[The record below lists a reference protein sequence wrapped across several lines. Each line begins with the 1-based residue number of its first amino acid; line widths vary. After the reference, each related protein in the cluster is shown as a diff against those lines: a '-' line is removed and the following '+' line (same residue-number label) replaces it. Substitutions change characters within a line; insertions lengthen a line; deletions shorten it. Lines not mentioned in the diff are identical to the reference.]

1 MYPIINLF
9 GIHIGTYGL
18 CILLGGLAAF
28 AVILY
33 CVKSRFGKE
42 KNDFILAYIFSIAF
56 SVLGA
61 VLLKP
66 VINTIIVAVHYENY
80 KSMSFDHILTFIF
93 GEVVFYGGLTGAI
106 LGLAFYCRM
115 YKTPLLPLLD
125 IGAVG
130 VPLAH
135 AVGRV
140 GCMFGGCCWGTV
152 TVQDNP
158 FSIIYPAYPMEAP
171 SGITAPSGIPLWNV
185 PIMEAAFLV
194 ILFIINFII
203 YHRSRRNGICF
214 VVYLLLYGTWRFA
227 IEYIRGDAIRGKYY
241 IFTTSQYI
249 SIFLI
254 IAGILILAKIS
265 KRTSPKNKLNE
276 IKNENHDK

>member
-9 GIHIGTYGL
+9 GIHVGTYGL
-18 CILLGGLAAF
+18 CILSGGFAAF
-28 AVILY
+28 AVIFY
-33 CVKSRFGKE
+33 CVRRRFGKE
-42 KNDFILAYIFSIAF
+42 KNDFVLAYVFSVAF

-80 KSMSFDHILTFIF
+80 KSMSLDNILSFLF
-93 GEVVFYGGLTGAI
+93 GEIVFYGGLTGAI
-106 LGLAFYCRM
+106 LGLALYCRM

-135 AVGRV
+135 AIGRV
-140 GCMFGGCCWGTV
+140 GCMFGGCCWGAV
-152 TVQDNP
+152 TTQENP
-158 FSIIYPAYPMEAP
+158 LSIIYPTYPVEALH
-171 SGITAPSGIPLWNV
+171 GITAPSGVPLWNV
-185 PIMEAAFLV
+185 PMMEAAFLMV
-194 ILFIINFII
+194 LFIINFII
-203 YHRSRRNGICF
+203 FHRSRKNGICF
-214 VVYLLLYGTWRFA
+214 VTYLLLYGIWRFA

-249 SIFLI
+249 SILLI
-254 IAGILILAKIS
+254 ISGIIILAGIS
-265 KRTSPKNKLNE
+265 KKKSKFLN
-276 IKNENHDK
+276 

>member
-28 AVILY
+28 AVIFY
-33 CVKSRFGKE
+33 CIKSRFGKE
-42 KNDFILAYIFSIAF
+42 KNDFFLAYIFSVAF

-80 KSMSFDHILTFIF
+80 KSMALGSILTFLF
-93 GEVVFYGGLTGAI
+93 GEVVFYGGLIGAI

-135 AVGRV
+135 SIGRV

-152 TVQDNP
+152 TAQDNP
-158 FSIIYPAYPMEAP
+158 FSIIYPTYPMEAP

-185 PIMEAAFLV
+185 PIMEAAFLA

-214 VVYLLLYGTWRFA
+214 AVYLLLYGTWRFA

-249 SIFLI
+249 SILLI
-254 IAGILILAKIS
+254 ITGILILVNIA
-265 KRTSPKNKLNE
+265 KRTSPTK
-276 IKNENHDK
+276 